1 MDYGYLQHGS
11 GTQGPFC
18 TERVR
23 VKHEASGIWHAWYE
37 GRWRLVHVQLRRL
50 YIVHRGERIT
60 ILIEGV

>member
-1 MDYGYLQHGS
+1 MDYGYLQHG
-11 GTQGPFC
+11 TPPAPMC

-23 VKHEASGIWHAWYE
+23 VKHEAPDIWHAWYE

-60 ILIEGV
+60 LLIEGV